1 MFDEGD
7 SLDDIR
13 IEEGSRGRK
22 RPIKAITRAREREIR
37 RIAAL
42 LADPNCRE
50 ETYLEAIHAF
60 GLKDGPEYQKLRA
73 LWRKKHGGS

>member
-1 MFDEGD
+1 MFDEHA
-7 SLDDIR
+7 SRDDIR

-37 RIAAL
+37 RLAAL

-50 ETYLEAIHAF
+50 ETYLETIHAF
-60 GLKDGPEYQKLRA
+60 GLQDG
-73 LWRKKHGGS
+73 S

>member
-1 MFDEGD
+1 MFDEDD

-22 RPIKAITRAREREIR
+22 RPIKAITRARERQIR
-37 RIAAL
+37 HLAGL

-50 ETYLEAIHAF
+50 ETYLEAIHGF

-73 LWRKKHGGS
+73 LWRKKRGGS

>member
-1 MFDEGD
+1 MFDEDD

-37 RIAAL
+37 RIAGL

-50 ETYLEAIHAF
+50 ETY
-60 GLKDGPEYQKLRA
+60 R
-73 LWRKKHGGS
+73 

>member
-1 MFDEGD
+1 MFDED
-7 SLDDIR
+7 ASRDDIR

-37 RIAAL
+37 RLAAL

-60 GLKDGPEYQKLRA
+60 GLQDG
-73 LWRKKHGGS
+73 S

>member
-1 MFDEGD
+1 MFDDD
-7 SLDDIR
+7 SLDDVR

-22 RPIKAITRAREREIR
+22 RPIKTITRAREREIR
-37 RIAAL
+37 CIAAL
-42 LADPNCRE
+42 LADSNCRA

-60 GLKDGPEYQKLRA
+60 GLREGPEYQKFRA

>member
-7 SLDDIR
+7 SLDDLR
-13 IEEGSRGRK
+13 AEESSRGRK
-22 RPIKAITRAREREIR
+22 RPVKAVSRERQRQIR

-42 LADPNCRE
+42 LADPNCSE
-50 ETYLEAIHAF
+50 ETYLNVIHEF
-60 GLKDGPEYQKLRA
+60 GLQDGPEYAKLRA

>member
-1 MFDEGD
+1 MFDED
-7 SLDDIR
+7 ASLDDIR

-22 RPIKAITRAREREIR
+22 RPIKGITRARGREIR
-37 RIAAL
+37 HLAAL

-60 GLKDGPEYQKLRA
+60 GLQDGPEYQKLRA